1 MYYGPSAS
9 KHGWSGRLPK
19 CRQVNGERNEG
30 GTGMLCRVGPIKPVP
45 ADMVVAGHVSGLLIR
60 NLN

>member
-1 MYYGPSAS
+1 MAL
-9 KHGWSGRLPK
+9 LPQSMGGAVDCRK